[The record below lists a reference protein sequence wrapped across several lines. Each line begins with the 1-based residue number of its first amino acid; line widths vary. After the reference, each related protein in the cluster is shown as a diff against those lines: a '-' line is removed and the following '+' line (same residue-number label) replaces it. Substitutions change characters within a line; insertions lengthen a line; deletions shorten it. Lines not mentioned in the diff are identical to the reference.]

1 VLIYLATICLS
12 TAALTQVGGVDV
24 DRRLARPSMRHIST
38 PQSGVSSPARV
49 NLNRATVEELMK
61 LPGIGATLAAR
72 IVEHRRLHGP
82 FRRPQDVII
91 IRGMSAHRYRQIAHL
106 IYSS

>member
-1 VLIYLATICLS
+1 MICLS
-12 TAALTQVGGVDV
+12 AAALTQVDCVDG
-24 DRRLARPSMRHIST
+24 DRRVARPSMTNISA
-38 PQSGVSSPARV
+38 PQSGVCAPARV
-49 NLNRATVEELMK
+49 DLNRATVEELMK

-91 IRGMSAHRYRQIAHL
+91 IRGMSARRYRQIAHL
-106 IYSS
+106 ICSS